1 MTHGYY
7 FTNLYHLLLLFVL
20 KEIYFLGD
28 MLFNFILN
36 KVNKL
41 FKKFKTEYPEVH
53 KEPVI
58 ENFHGTEVCFF
69 TII

>member
-1 MTHGYY
+1 
-7 FTNLYHLLLLFVL
+7 
-20 KEIYFLGD
+20 